1 MPMIPAKRALAALLI
16 TAALSAGAP
25 LARAEIRYE
34 IKDLGTLGGMNS
46 DAQSLND
53 QGQIVGL
60 SQINASTS
68 YHGFVAD
75 GAGMHD
81 LGTFGGAQSE
91 ARAINRNG
99 DVVGWAQLVNGDRH
113 AFVLRNGTMI
123 DLGSLAGSPVD
134 ANSLNDNGV
143 VVGSYESGS
152 YERAF
157 VWNSGVMQDLGT
169 LGGTDSRAY
178 AINNHGD
185 VVGFARPNDNS
196 QIHAC
201 LWRNG
206 ATIDL
211 GTLGGWAS
219 HAVDI
224 NENGKVVGWSMED
237 PNYIGHAFEW
247 ADGVMYDLG
256 SLGGISS
263 GAFSINAAGVVV
275 GVSTDLSEL
284 QHAVIWQGGVIA
296 MLDSMIAPG
305 SGWSLTTA
313 AAINESGQIAGYG
326 NLGGGT
332 HAFLLTPLPVLEV
345 PRDAS
350 VLDFSGAAPNPAPG
364 STMLRF
370 SLPRSASVRLR
381 LFDLRGRVVRT
392 LADREFGAGPTALRW
407 DGRDDEGVGLS
418 PGIYWARLEV
428 GGRVMTRALTL
439 LR

>member
-1 MPMIPAKRALAALLI
+1 MPMIRVERGLAALMV
-16 TAALSAGAP
+16 TAALAVLPRVAT
-25 LARAEIRYE
+25 AEIRYE
-34 IKDLGTLGGMNS
+34 IKDLGTLGGLNS
-46 DAQSLND
+46 DAMSLNEN
-53 QGQIVGL
+53 GQIVGL
-60 SQINASTS
+60 SQINASNS

-99 DVVGWAQLVNGDRH
+99 DVVGWAQTPNGDRH
-113 AFVLRNGTMI
+113 AFVLHNGSMT

-134 ANSLNDNGV
+134 ANSLNDDGV

-152 YERAF
+152 FERAF
-157 VWNSGVMQDLGT
+157 IWNSGVMQDLGT

-185 VVGFARPNDNS
+185 VVGFARPNDNA

-206 ATIDL
+206 VAIDL

-224 NENGKVVGWSMED
+224 NENGKIVGWSMED

-247 ADGVMYDLG
+247 ADGTMYDLG

-263 GAFSINAAGVVV
+263 GAFSINAGGVVV
-275 GVSTDLSEL
+275 GVSTDVFEQ
-284 QHAVIWQGGVIA
+284 QHAVIWEGGQLA
-296 MLDSMIAPG
+296 MLDSMIASG

-313 AAINESGQIAGYG
+313 ADINNAGQIAGYG
-326 NLGGGT
+326 TLNGST

-345 PRDAS
+345 PRTGSPLEFA
-350 VLDFSGAAPNPAPG
+350 GAAPNPAPG
-364 STMLRF
+364 STTLRF
-370 SLPRSASVRLR
+370 SLPGSANVRLR
-381 LFDLRGRVVRT
+381 LFDVRGRIVRT
-392 LADREFGAGPTALRW
+392 LADREFGAGPTALHW
-407 DGRDDEGVGLS
+407 DGRGDDGASLS

-428 GGRVMTRALTL
+428 DRRVMTRPLTL

>member
-1 MPMIPAKRALAALLI
+1 MPRIKVERALAAL
-16 TAALSAGAP
+16 TVAAALAFGARQ
-25 LARAEIRYE
+25 AAAAIRYE
-34 IKDLGTLGGMNS
+34 IKDLGTLGGANS

-53 QGQIVGL
+53 KGQIVGL

-68 YHGFVAD
+68 YHGFVSD

-91 ARAINRNG
+91 ARAINRIG
-99 DVVGWAQLVNGDRH
+99 DVVGWAQTANGDRH
-113 AFVLRNGTMI
+113 AFVLHNGTMT
-123 DLGSLAGSPVD
+123 DLGTLAGSPVD
-134 ANSLNDNGV
+134 ANSLNDLGV
-143 VVGSYESGS
+143 IVGSYESGA

-185 VVGFARPNDNS
+185 VVGFARPTDND

-206 ATIDL
+206 TVIDL

-224 NENGKVVGWSMED
+224 NENGKIVGWSMED

-247 ADGVMYDLG
+247 ADGTMYDLG

-263 GAFSINAAGVVV
+263 GAFSINAGGVVV
-275 GVSTDLSEL
+275 GVSTDVFEK
-284 QHAVIWQGGVIA
+284 QHAVIWESGQIA

-313 AAINESGQIAGYG
+313 ADINDAGQIAGYG
-326 NLGGGT
+326 SFGGGT

-345 PRDAS
+345 PRTATA
-350 VLDFSGAAPNPAPG
+350 LDFAGAAPNPAQG

-370 SLPRSASVRLR
+370 ALPGSANVRLR
-381 LFDLRGRVVRT
+381 LFDVRGRIVRT
-392 LADREFGAGPTALRW
+392 LADRAFGAGPTALRW
-407 DGRDDEGVGLS
+407 DGRDDGGADLS

-428 GGRVMTRALTL
+428 DGRVMTRSLTL